1 MAEKSKPALPKGYD
15 FGGWATVYNQKCA
28 DGRTIAP
35 GAFAHTDGKKVPLV
49 WQHFHDDPDN
59 ILGHVI
65 VKHYDEGVYAF
76 GKFNATKGG
85 TTAKTLVH
93 GGDIEFLSIYAN
105 KVVESNSLV
114 HNGQIREVSLVIS
127 GANPGATIDNLGFQ
141 HADGSEEM
149 IDSEIL
155 IRSGLSIEFAHSEE
169 EEEAVVHTE
178 DEKTIGEV
186 FDTLTEV
193 QKTAVYA
200 LIGNA
205 LDADVDS
212 EEEETEEEL
221 AQSEI
226 QGETDMKT
234 NIFEGENGEAVD
246 RVLSHSDVQAIFS
259 DAKKLGSLREAVLVH
274 AGTYGIDNISNLF
287 PDAKSIRTEPD
298 WLSRE
303 MGWVGVW
310 MGAVNHT
317 PFSRIKSMY
326 ADITAEEARAKGY
339 TTGDQK
345 IEEVFA
351 VLKRTTEPQTVY
363 KLQKLDRD
371 DILDIT
377 DFNVVSWLKAEMR
390 MMLEEEIARA
400 CLVGD
405 GRTFGVD
412 DDAINPLKVRPILTD
427 DAVYSHKVSLAV
439 GVTDPADIID
449 DIIQAR
455 VNYKGSGQPMAFMS
469 NTWLVSFLLLKD
481 TTGRRIYRT
490 VADLAA
496 ELNVSRIVETEVLEG
511 VQRSDPTPFT
521 ADLIAVIVNPRDY
534 TIGADKGGA
543 VNMFD
548 DFDID
553 YNQHKYLIETRI
565 SGALTKP
572 KSALI
577 IERKT
582 A

>member
-1 MAEKSKPALPKGYD
+1 MTEKSKNFD
-15 FGGWATVYNQKCA
+15 FGGWATVYNVPCT
-28 DGRTIAP
+28 DGRTIQH
-35 GAFAHTDGKKVPLV
+35 GAFKNADGVKIPLV
-49 WQHFHDDPDN
+49 WQHIHDEPTN
-59 ILGHVI
+59 VLGHAVLE
-65 VKHYDEGVYAF
+65 HRDDGVYAY
-76 GKFNATKGG
+76 GKFNESPKAQHVK
-85 TTAKTLVH
+85 ALVH
-93 GGDIEFLSIYAN
+93 NGDVQFLSIYAN
-105 KVVESNSLV
+105 QIVESSSKLV
-114 HNGQIREVSLVIS
+114 HSGNIRELSIVIS
-127 GANPGATIDNLGFQ
+127 GANKGARIDNVLIQ
-141 HADGSEEM
+141 HADGSETELDDEVIM
-149 IDSEIL
+149 TFTKP
-155 IRSGLSIEFAHSEE
+155 IEDLVVVEHAEEKESASEE
-169 EEEAVVHTE
+169 SG
-178 DEKTIGEV
+178 EKTVGDVLE
-186 FDTLTEV
+186 TLTEE
-193 QKTAVYA
+193 QRTAVYA
-200 LIGNA
+200 L
-205 LDADVDS
+205 LSDAVSGGDL
-212 EEEETEEEL
+212 E
-221 AQSEI
+221 QSDLE
-226 QGETDMKT
+226 
-234 NIFEGENGEAVD
+234 EGEEVMKKNVFDGTREEGG
-246 RVLSHSDVQAIFS
+246 VLSHADAMNLFNQAVQTAQGTN
-259 DAKKLGSLREAVLVH
+259 GSLREAVIKH

-287 PDAKSIRTEPD
+287 PDAKPIRTEPD
-298 WLSRE
+298 WYSRE
-303 MGWVGVW
+303 MGWVGAW
-310 MGAVNHT
+310 MGGVNHT

-326 ADITAEEARAKGY
+326 ADITADEARAKGY

-345 IEEVFA
+345 LTEVFA

-377 DFNVVSWLKAEMR
+377 DFNVVNWLKAEMR

-412 DDAINPLKVRPILTD
+412 DDAINPVKVRPILTD
-427 DAVYSHKVSLAV
+427 DAIYSHKVSLAV
-439 GVTDPADIID
+439 TVTDYADIID
-449 DIIQAR
+449 EIIKAR
-455 VNYKGSGQPMAFMS
+455 VNYKGSGSPTMFIS
-469 NTWLVSFLLLKD
+469 NTWLTNMLLLKD

-496 ELNVSRIVETEVLEG
+496 ELNVSRIVESEILEG
-511 VQRSDPTPFT
+511 VQRDDAAPFT
-521 ADLIAVIVNPRDY
+521 ADLIAIIVNPRDY